1 MIGFMGYAQTF
12 ARAIVIF
19 LIFLLA
25 WGSVSAQDQLQDL
38 RKSYINLPLG
48 SKERFVLTGKYAQ
61 ALYFNNEKVQANQL
75 LNDNIQLA
83 KSYPDK
89 QYYAYLNCIAAM
101 NSYNDRSFE
110 KSRAYLEQA
119 KSVLP
124 IIADHSTKGY
134 VYYCDG
140 WIMTRQN
147 KEEQAVSQFHNA
159 ISYLEKAPQNDVN
172 TARKLA
178 IYKEL
183 TAIYA
188 NQRNYEFQE
197 KYTSLLLETA
207 KKGKNINS
215 LFDAYMQA
223 GYLFEEEYRANTTD
237 LALLRKSEEHYL
249 AAYDLLKNNQA
260 QLINPTDLAYVSV
273 NLANLYHEFY
283 PQNGS
288 QKAISFAQQA
298 LEIAA
303 ETGQYAITIPA
314 YGVLADESFKNGH
327 REEGKKYL
335 QQALS
340 NFEREPHYDYQVGLS
355 LYSRLA
361 EVSVEEGKY
370 EEAFRYQK
378 SYIDVFEK
386 AFNSDK
392 LDKTK
397 QLEIK
402 FERELQNQKLLRLRL
417 EGEKKEQQIKLMKA
431 LNDRQNQLVENL
443 KLNELNRS
451 QQLKVLQLER
461 DKKEQ
466 DLQLSRLEN
475 EQRSQELDVSKKE
488 IAFKSRMNT
497 IYIWLF
503 ISCLIAVILLFYAY
517 WQRSKT
523 LKQKEHLYGL
533 EIEKNNQQHAIKN
546 LTAML
551 AGEEKERT
559 RLARDL
565 HDGLGGLLSSTKLG
579 LSSIGEGTP
588 EESAVKDGINRS
600 IVLLDDAVDELRRL
614 AHNLMPDL
622 IVKYGL
628 KEALRDYAARMSQA
642 KCQVECEF
650 LQFEA
655 ELSVEHEISLYR
667 IIQEL
672 VNNALK
678 HATATSIFIQLS
690 AHNGRLHITV
700 EDDGKGFDT
709 ENIDLQN
716 SAGMHNVRSR
726 LSFLN
731 GDMKI
736 MSEIGEGTTIEIEIP
751 LS

>member
-1 MIGFMGYAQTF
+1 MGCIHVFFKTFIICLVFLFSCCQLYAQE
-12 ARAIVIF
+12 
-19 LIFLLA
+19 
-25 WGSVSAQDQLQDL
+25 QLQEL
-38 RKSYINLPLG
+38 QKSYYNLPLG
-48 SKERFVLTGKYAQ
+48 SKERFLLTGKYAQ
-61 ALYFNNEKVQANQL
+61 ALYFANEKALASQL

-83 KSYPDK
+83 KNYPDK

-101 NSYNDRSFE
+101 NSYNDHLFE
-110 KSRAYLEQA
+110 KSRFYLEHA

-124 IIADHSTKGY
+124 IINDNSTKGY

-140 WIMTRQN
+140 WIMTRQS
-147 KEEQAVSQFHNA
+147 KEDQAVSQFHKA
-159 ISYLEKAPQNDVN
+159 ITFLEKAPQTDANI
-172 TARKLA
+172 ARKLA

-188 NQRNYEFQE
+188 NQRNYDFQE
-197 KYTSLLLETA
+197 KYTNLLLETA
-207 KKGKNINS
+207 KAGRNINS

-223 GYLFEEEYRANTTD
+223 GYLFEEEYRSDRTD
-237 LALLRKSEEHYL
+237 PNILKKAEEHYL
-249 AAYDLLKNNQA
+249 EAYRIAKNNQKN
-260 QLINPTDLAYVSV
+260 LINPTDMAYVSV

-283 PQNGS
+283 PENS
-288 QKAISFAQQA
+288 AKKATSFAQQA
-298 LEIAA
+298 LQIAQ
-303 ETGQYAITIPA
+303 ETGQYSLTVPA
-314 YGVLADESFKNGH
+314 YGILADEAFKNG
-327 REEGKKYL
+327 RRDQGKKYL
-335 QQALS
+335 QQALY
-340 NFEREPHYDYQVGLS
+340 NLQREPHYDYQVGLS

-361 EVSVEEGKY
+361 EVSVEEGRY
-370 EEAFRYQK
+370 EEAFQYQK
-378 SYIDVFEK
+378 SYIKVFEE

-402 FERELQNQKLLRLRL
+402 YERELQNQKLMRLRL

-443 KLNELNRS
+443 KLNELNRT

-461 DKKEQ
+461 DKKEK

-475 EQRSQELDVSKKE
+475 EQRLQELDVSKQE
-488 IAFKSRMNT
+488 IAFKSRMNS

-517 WQRSKT
+517 WQRSNT
-523 LKQKEHLYGL
+523 LRQKEHLHGL

-579 LSSIGEGTP
+579 LSSLSDKGANQP
-588 EESAVKDGINRS
+588 AVKEGITRS
-600 IVLLDDAVDELRRL
+600 IELLDDAVDELRKL

-628 KEALRDYAARMSQA
+628 QEALRDYAARMSQPN
-642 KCQVECEF
+642 CQVECEF
-650 LQFEA
+650 LQFESNF
-655 ELSVEHEISLYR
+655 SVEHQISLYR

-678 HATATSIFIQLS
+678 HAEASNIIIQLS
-690 AHNGRLHITV
+690 VYNERLHITI
-700 EDDGKGFDT
+700 EDDGKGFDI
-709 ENIDLQN
+709 EKIDLQH
-716 SAGMHNVRSR
+716 SAGMHNIQSR
-726 LSFLN
+726 LSFLH

-736 MSEIGEGTTIEIEIP
+736 MSAPGEGTTIEIEMP
-751 LS
+751 LV